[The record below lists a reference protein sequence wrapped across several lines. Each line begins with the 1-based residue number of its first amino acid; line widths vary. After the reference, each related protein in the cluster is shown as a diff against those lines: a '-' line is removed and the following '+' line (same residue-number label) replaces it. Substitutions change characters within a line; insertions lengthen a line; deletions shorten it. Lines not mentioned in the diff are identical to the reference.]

1 MKVDAAT
8 MSRSSSL
15 RFKVDGLDCQN
26 EVRALR
32 AAVGPFVGGDDKL
45 SFDTQ
50 AGIMEVLSASTS
62 IADDIQHAVATT
74 GMKAHLL
81 ESSAQDQAPVLLFR
95 VEGLDCK
102 NEVAILKREIAP
114 LVGGDD
120 WLAFDTAKG
129 LMTVAPQRL
138 ATAEDVIHRIAP
150 TGMRGSL
157 VADGTAG
164 PLLYRVHGLD
174 CKNEV
179 AALTREL
186 SPLVSED
193 NLAFDTARGMMTVAP
208 QNGAAADA
216 IEQAVAR
223 TGMRA
228 ERWSPAAAPLG
239 LAGPAGES
247 DGAACGCGVEVHK
260 ALSLPIPTVLPGQVV
275 FRIHGMDCADE
286 IAALKREVGPLVGDD
301 KLAFDLLNGRMS
313 VDITPDPALEARIE
327 KAVARAGLR
336 AEPWT
341 DGDSSEAAQ
350 AEGRRKR
357 VQSWLTTASGVLT
370 ALGFAVHA
378 WLGGGI
384 IAAFEA
390 GEHALGS
397 TPLPSI
403 GLYAVAVL
411 CAARYVA
418 PKAWLS
424 AKRLRPDMNLLMM
437 VAVAGAIGIGAWF
450 EAATV
455 SFFFALA
462 LALESWSLGR
472 ARRAVAA
479 LMELAPPTARVRL
492 EDGTERDV
500 PAAEVRVGA
509 HIIIRPGDKVPL
521 DGRVAAGESEVNQ
534 APITGESVPVL
545 KAKDDEVFA
554 GTINGEGALDVVT
567 TKAAND
573 TTLAQIIRMVGS
585 AQSRRAPSEQWVEK
599 FARVYTPVVMV
610 LAVAIFLA
618 PPLLLGGAWDVWFYR
633 ALVLLVI
640 ACPCALVISTP
651 VTIVAALAGA
661 AKQGVLVKGGTHLE
675 TPARLKAIAMD
686 KTGTLT
692 EGRPQV
698 VEIVPLG
705 ARNEMEL
712 LGLAAALEARSG
724 HPIARAI
731 LAKAAELKIAAE
743 PADAVQAITGRGVVG
758 RVGGREMWLGS
769 RRYIEERGINSAEV
783 LQRADA
789 LSSAGRTMVAVG
801 DDQDVWGLIAVA
813 DAVRPEAKDIVSAL
827 HRAGIKH
834 VVMLTG
840 DNRATAEAIAKQ
852 TGIDEVR
859 AELLPG
865 DKVAAVEDLVRRYGS
880 VAMVGDGVND
890 APAMGRANLGI
901 AMGAVGSDAA
911 IETADVALMSDDLS
925 KLPWLVRHSRAT
937 LAVIRQNVAFSIAVK
952 LLFTALTVI
961 GLASLWGAIAADVGA
976 SLLVVLNGLRLL
988 NRAQT
993 STQGGNPPGGL
1004 GVLSHRRQAPAITEA
1019 AQA

>member
-1 MKVDAAT
+1 
-8 MSRSSSL
+8 MSTPSPL

-32 AAVGPFVGGDDKL
+32 AAIGPLVGGDDKL
-45 SFDTQ
+45 SFNTKT
-50 AGIMEVLSASTS
+50 GVMEVQSANASL
-62 IADDIQHAVATT
+62 ADDIQRTVATT
-74 GMKAHLL
+74 GMQAHLL
-81 ESSAQDQAPVLLFR
+81 ENPAQQSAPALLFR
-95 VEGLDCK
+95 VQGLDCK
-102 NEVAILKREIAP
+102 NEVAALKREVGP
-114 LVGGDD
+114 LVGGED
-120 WLAFDTAKG
+120 WLTFDTAKA
-129 LMTVAPQRL
+129 LMTIAPQRL
-138 ATAEDVIHRIAP
+138 ATAEDIIHRIVP
-150 TGMRGSL
+150 TGMRASL
-157 VADGTAG
+157 VADGTAET
-164 PLLYRVHGLD
+164 LLYRVHGLD

-186 SPLVSED
+186 GPLVGED
-193 NLAFDTARGMMTVAP
+193 NLAFDTAQGMMTVAP
-208 QNGAAADA
+208 QNRAAADA

-228 ERWSPAAAPLG
+228 ERWSRPTTSSRVDESTGA
-239 LAGPAGES
+239 S
-247 DGAACGCGVEVHK
+247 DGAACGRGAEAQE
-260 ALSLPIPTVLPGQVV
+260 ALSPPIPTHLPGQVV

-286 IAALKREVGPLVGDD
+286 IAALKREVGPLVGEE

-313 VDITPDPALEARIE
+313 VDELSNAELEARIE
-327 KAVARAGLR
+327 KAVARAGMR

-341 DGDSSEAAQ
+341 EGGTSEASQ
-350 AEGRRKR
+350 AEERRKR
-357 VQSWLTTASGVLT
+357 LQSWLTTASGIFA

-378 WLGGGI
+378 WLSGGVL
-384 IAAFEA
+384 AAFEA
-390 GEHALGS
+390 GEHGLGS
-397 TPLPSI
+397 TPLPSMI
-403 GLYAVAVL
+403 LYTLAVL

-418 PKAWLS
+418 PKAWLA

-462 LALESWSLGR
+462 LALETWSLGR

-479 LMELAPPTARVRL
+479 LMELAPPTARVKL
-492 EDGTERDV
+492 QDGSERDV
-500 PAAEVRVGA
+500 PAAEVRVGS

-534 APITGESVPVL
+534 APITGESVPVF
-545 KAKDDEVFA
+545 KTAGDEVFA
-554 GTINGEGALDVVT
+554 GTINGEGALDVLT
-567 TKAAND
+567 TKAASD
-573 TTLAQIIRMVGS
+573 TTLAQIIRMVGT

-610 LAVAIFLA
+610 LAVAVFLA

-661 AKQGVLVKGGTHLE
+661 AKQGVLVKGGIHLE

-698 VEIVPLG
+698 VEVVPLG
-705 ARNEMEL
+705 GRSEAEIVR
-712 LGLAAALEARSG
+712 LAAALEARSE
-724 HPIARAI
+724 HPIAHAI

-743 PADAVQAITGRGVVG
+743 PAEGVQAVTGRGVIG
-758 RVGGREMWLGS
+758 RMAGREIWLGS

-783 LQRADA
+783 LQQADA
-789 LSSAGRTMVAVG
+789 LSRAGRTIVAVG
-801 DDQDVWGLIAVA
+801 DGQEVQGLIAVA
-813 DAVRPEAKDIVSAL
+813 DAVRPAAKDIVAAL
-827 HRAGIKH
+827 HSAGIKQ

-840 DNRATAEAIAKQ
+840 DNRATADAIAKQ

-880 VAMVGDGVND
+880 VGMIGDGVND

-901 AMGAVGSDAA
+901 AMGAMGSDAA

-925 KLPWLVRHSRAT
+925 KVPWLVRHSRAT

-952 LLFTALTVI
+952 LLFTVLTVV
-961 GLASLWGAIAADVGA
+961 GFASLWGAIAADVGA

-988 NRAQT
+988 NRRGGG
-993 STQGGNPPGGL
+993 STGATTTTGRASS
-1004 GVLSHRRQAPAITEA
+1004 GVLSGRLAHG
-1019 AQA
+1019 

>member
-1 MKVDAAT
+1 M
-8 MSRSSSL
+8 RSTPSPL

-32 AAVGPFVGGDDKL
+32 AAIGPLVGGDDKL
-45 SFDTQ
+45 SFNTKT
-50 AGIMEVLSASTS
+50 AVMEVLSADGS
-62 IADDIQHAVATT
+62 IADDIQRAIATT
-74 GMKAHLL
+74 GMQGHLL
-81 ESSAQDQAPVLLFR
+81 GDSAQEPAPALLFR
-95 VEGLDCK
+95 VDGLDCK
-102 NEVAILKREIAP
+102 NEVAALKREVAP

-120 WLAFDTAKG
+120 WLTFDTAKG

-138 ATAEDVIHRIAP
+138 ATADDIIHRIAP
-150 TGMRGSL
+150 TGMRASL
-157 VADGTAG
+157 VADGTAEA
-164 PLLYRVHGLD
+164 LLYRVHGLD

-179 AALTREL
+179 AALTQEL
-186 SPLVSED
+186 GPLVGE
-193 NLAFDTARGMMTVAP
+193 NRLAFDTAQGMMTVAP
-208 QNGAAADA
+208 QNRAGAGA
-216 IEQAVAR
+216 IEEAVAR

-228 ERWSPAAAPLG
+228 ERWSPPAVSSSVGEL
-239 LAGPAGES
+239 AGES
-247 DGAACGCGVEVHK
+247 EGSACGCGAEMQE
-260 ALSLPIPTVLPGQVV
+260 ALSPPLPTHLPGQVV

-286 IAALKREVGPLVGDD
+286 IAALKREVGPLVGED

-313 VDITPDPALEARIE
+313 IDIVPDSALEANIE
-327 KAVARAGLR
+327 KAVARAGMR

-341 DGDSSEAAQ
+341 EGSTSEAAQ

-357 VQSWLTTASGVLT
+357 LQSWLTTASGVFA

-378 WLGGGI
+378 WLAGGI
-384 IAAFEA
+384 TAAFEA
-390 GEHALGS
+390 GEHGLGS
-397 TPLPSI
+397 TPLPSVI
-403 GLYAVAVL
+403 LYTLAVL
-411 CAARYVA
+411 CAVRYVG
-418 PKAWLS
+418 PKAWLA

-462 LALESWSLGR
+462 LALEAWSLGR

-479 LMELAPPTARVRL
+479 LMELAPPTARVKL
-492 EDGTERDV
+492 EDGSERDV

-509 HIIIRPGDKVPL
+509 HIIVRPGDKVPL
-521 DGRVAAGESEVNQ
+521 DGRVVAGESEVNQ
-534 APITGESVPVL
+534 APITGESVPVF
-545 KAKDDEVFA
+545 KGEGDDVFA
-554 GTINGEGALDVVT
+554 GTMNGEGAIEVVT

-599 FARVYTPVVMV
+599 FARVYTPVVMA

-618 PPLLLGGAWDVWFYR
+618 PPLLLGSAWDVWFYR

-675 TPARLKAIAMD
+675 TPARLNAIAMD

-705 ARNEMEL
+705 SRSETEL

-743 PADAVQAITGRGVVG
+743 PAEAVQAITGRGVTG
-758 RVGGREMWLGS
+758 RVAGREMWLGS
-769 RRYIEERGINSAEV
+769 RRYIEERVNSPGV
-783 LQRADA
+783 LQRADD
-789 LSSAGRTMVAVG
+789 LSSAGRTIVAVG
-801 DDQDVWGLIAVA
+801 DGQDVWGLVAVA
-813 DAVRPEAKDIVSAL
+813 DAVRLEAKDIVTAL
-827 HRAGIKH
+827 HRAGIEH

-859 AELLPG
+859 AELLPS

-890 APAMGRANLGI
+890 APAMGRADLGI
-901 AMGAVGSDAA
+901 AMGAMGSDAA
-911 IETADVALMSDDLS
+911 IETADIALMSDDLS
-925 KLPWLVRHSRAT
+925 KVPWLVLHSRAT

-952 LLFTALTVI
+952 LLFTVLTVV
-961 GLASLWGAIAADVGA
+961 GFASLWGAIAADVGA

-988 NRAQT
+988 NRGQT
-993 STQGGNPPGGL
+993 ITQKGGPSGGL
-1004 GVLSHRRQAPAITEA
+1004 GVSAHQHRAPAITETVPA
-1019 AQA
+1019 